1 MKKFFTTILSLLI
14 AGSMCAEDY
23 LYIEDFEI
31 DRGGSIDVPVLAHF
45 DNYASVWQVDFTLPD
60 GVTIGGCRKLDGMN
74 IENFTEDGQSV
85 LYEPQLMHNASYTRF
100 LMFTMERGYDQ
111 AGNFYGVLKYTP
123 GNYEMFEV
131 QLRFDPSFMGG
142 EIGVA
147 SVVGCG
153 QDNRPWV
160 TRANETKTTTASVTV
175 NDVEPED
182 PQAQGCWI
190 VMDGYALEVDMGEPI
205 EVWYG
210 ENKPLSQYHFIVDGK
225 QRGAVTP
232 DQQTD
237 LTDMMHNP
245 LIEGSEMEYTLAGYG
260 NSYVLSLIQ
269 EEGNEYYV
277 HCVRTTEADNVGEL
291 TASKEVKAVRYYN
304 PMGQQMSEP
313 NGITIVVTEYTD
325 GTTTTKKVLR

>member
-1 MKKFFTTILSLLI
+1 MKRFLLILISLLTI
-14 AGSMCAEDY
+14 GSVYASDY
-23 LYIEDFEI
+23 LYINDIEI
-31 DRGGSIDVPVLAHF
+31 DRGGCIDVPVLAHF

-60 GVTIGGCRKLDGMN
+60 GVTIGGCRKMDGMN
-74 IENFTEDGQSV
+74 MENFTEDGQSV

-142 EIGVA
+142 EIGVT

-190 VMDGYALEVDMGEPI
+190 VMDGYALEIDMGEPI

-210 ENKPLSQYHFIVDGK
+210 KNTQLSQYHFIVNGK
-225 QRGAVTP
+225 EMGAFRPNQPTY
-232 DQQTD
+232 
-237 LTDMMHNP
+237 LTGLCP
-245 LIEGSEMEYTLAGYG
+245 LINGTNNYTLEGHG
-260 NSYVLSLIQ
+260 NKYSLTLLQ
-269 EEGNEYYV
+269 EGDNYYV
-277 HCVRTTEADNVGEL
+277 KCVKGGGADDVTDIVEDRQI
-291 TASKEVKAVRYYN
+291 KAVRYYN
-304 PMGQQMSEP
+304 PAGQQMSEP

-325 GTTTTKKVLR
+325 GTTDAKKVLR